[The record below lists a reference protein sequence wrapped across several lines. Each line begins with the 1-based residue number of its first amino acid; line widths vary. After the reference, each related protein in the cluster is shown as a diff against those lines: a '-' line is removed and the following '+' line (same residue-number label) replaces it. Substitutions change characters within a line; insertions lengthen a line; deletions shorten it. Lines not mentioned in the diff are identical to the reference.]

1 MAQMH
6 LTPLSKLVDEVWGEK
21 GTEERDAME
30 KQLKEEVNAYYLGEA
45 IRKARQAQKLTQEE
59 LGERI
64 GVQRAQISRLE
75 KGHTIMTL
83 PTLSRVFR
91 ALGIASATL
100 DLGAA
105 GKVALWYRSL
115 LKPSLSGN
123 PFFQPPCALALLLCA
138 WRLFRGKRT
147 FTFFLTDEV
156 PTLTLIFQNEFNVND
171 TLYLTAQTKRKVSFD
186 RSFAV
191 CCGQSSAYDDNTEV
205 EYESETSSLSYSFAR
220 HLTQALQSHKLYL
233 ISPELPVGSSILI
246 TDIESELSDATNAN
260 NHVKFKWK
268 PLRKQVPFTVPRL
281 HNIFNQVYNNTFD

>member
-1 MAQMH
+1 MEPAKNAVRKKKNDMAQMH
-6 LTPLSKLVDEVWGEK
+6 LTPLSKLVDDVWGEK

-105 GKVALWYRSL
+105 GKVALW
-115 LKPSLSGN
+115 
-123 PFFQPPCALALLLCA
+123 
-138 WRLFRGKRT
+138 
-147 FTFFLTDEV
+147 
-156 PTLTLIFQNEFNVND
+156 
-171 TLYLTAQTKRKVSFD
+171 
-186 RSFAV
+186 
-191 CCGQSSAYDDNTEV
+191 
-205 EYESETSSLSYSFAR
+205 
-220 HLTQALQSHKLYL
+220 
-233 ISPELPVGSSILI
+233 
-246 TDIESELSDATNAN
+246 
-260 NHVKFKWK
+260 
-268 PLRKQVPFTVPRL
+268 
-281 HNIFNQVYNNTFD
+281 

>member
-1 MAQMH
+1 MVSFCINFNLHITNYNTFHLIYFQSDIFLLLLHNKLQERRKKKNDMAQMH
-6 LTPLSKLVDEVWGEK
+6 LTPLSKLVDDVWGEK

-105 GKVALWYRSL
+105 GKVALW
-115 LKPSLSGN
+115 
-123 PFFQPPCALALLLCA
+123 
-138 WRLFRGKRT
+138 
-147 FTFFLTDEV
+147 
-156 PTLTLIFQNEFNVND
+156 
-171 TLYLTAQTKRKVSFD
+171 
-186 RSFAV
+186 
-191 CCGQSSAYDDNTEV
+191 
-205 EYESETSSLSYSFAR
+205 
-220 HLTQALQSHKLYL
+220 
-233 ISPELPVGSSILI
+233 
-246 TDIESELSDATNAN
+246 
-260 NHVKFKWK
+260 
-268 PLRKQVPFTVPRL
+268 
-281 HNIFNQVYNNTFD
+281 

>member
-6 LTPLSKLVDEVWGEK
+6 LTPLSKLVDDVWGEK

-83 PTLSRVFR
+83 STLSRVFR

-105 GKVALWYRSL
+105 GKVALW
-115 LKPSLSGN
+115 
-123 PFFQPPCALALLLCA
+123 
-138 WRLFRGKRT
+138 
-147 FTFFLTDEV
+147 
-156 PTLTLIFQNEFNVND
+156 
-171 TLYLTAQTKRKVSFD
+171 
-186 RSFAV
+186 
-191 CCGQSSAYDDNTEV
+191 
-205 EYESETSSLSYSFAR
+205 
-220 HLTQALQSHKLYL
+220 
-233 ISPELPVGSSILI
+233 
-246 TDIESELSDATNAN
+246 
-260 NHVKFKWK
+260 
-268 PLRKQVPFTVPRL
+268 
-281 HNIFNQVYNNTFD
+281 